1 MISGM
6 ENKPSCM
13 HFCEHFNRCGGCSF
27 QDVPYEA
34 QLSRKQ
40 EAIEAALEATGFDAR
55 RTVKRIIPSQNTTGY
70 RNRMDFV
77 SFSSTDRKTGLGLRE
92 RGSWKKC
99 IDIKRCHLMAGWQD
113 EARTVIKEWQI
124 KSNIPSW
131 DPYSHTGILRY
142 AVCRDSSDGK
152 SKMVSIVCAKGKE
165 ELEGIDGL
173 NSKLRSI
180 GVTSFFVQ
188 KNEGWSDVSN
198 GEPQLFDGEGFVTET
213 IEGVSYRVGPLC
225 FFQPNP
231 SIGREMVRTVKE
243 ALASSDSKD
252 VLDLYCGVGLFS
264 LAAAKTAKNVTG
276 VEIIGESIIFAKAN
290 ADLNKISNATFITNP
305 AEKNISR
312 DFISRFDTV
321 IVDPPRSGLHADV
334 LAALCNSANI
344 KTVIYSSCNPL
355 KFVND
360 AAALSLNF
368 ELEYAQ
374 PLDMFPHTPHFEV
387 IGVFKKR

>member
-1 MISGM
+1 
-6 ENKPSCM
+6 
-13 HFCEHFNRCGGCSF
+13 
-27 QDVPYEA
+27 
-34 QLSRKQ
+34 
-40 EAIEAALEATGFDAR
+40 
-55 RTVKRIIPSQNTTGY
+55 
-70 RNRMDFV
+70 
-77 SFSSTDRKTGLGLRE
+77 
-92 RGSWKKC
+92 
-99 IDIKRCHLMAGWQD
+99 
-113 EARTVIKEWQI
+113 
-124 KSNIPSW
+124 
-131 DPYSHTGILRY
+131 
-142 AVCRDSSDGK
+142 
-152 SKMVSIVCAKGKE
+152 MVSIVCAKGKE

-374 PLDMFPHTPHFEV
+374 PLDMFPHTPTL
-387 IGVFKKR
+387 K